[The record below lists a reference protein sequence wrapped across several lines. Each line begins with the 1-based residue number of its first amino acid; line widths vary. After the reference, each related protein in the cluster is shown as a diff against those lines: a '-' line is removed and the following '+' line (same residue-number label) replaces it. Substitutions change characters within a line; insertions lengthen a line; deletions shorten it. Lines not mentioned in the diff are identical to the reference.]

1 MRQLYQKLGEML
13 RGFINQRDDFM
24 LLVASGDSD
33 AALIL
38 QSLREFDHESPGD
51 LVLLFGEAF
60 ATPESFME
68 SLAVRLRE
76 EVEMVNSGAAPTD
89 TPLPGAPEPLLEP
102 AIPPVTR
109 LRFGLNYAASLV
121 DPRGGQR
128 YVWGMVP
135 GEIKSPEK
143 YLRLL
148 ADLPSSELQPW
159 MRGGRVIARVP
170 ANFDIARSP
179 LANIPRVRV
188 EKFVIPHDA
197 HEQDLLATLNDLSIP
212 EADRMAAAVQLGFMD
227 AAHNRLASATDYF
240 SKSLTFFQWVGLPA
254 LEGLVMM
261 GLGDVARRKGD
272 LAGAQ
277 RWNEAAL
284 VPAAKSESPILMAS
298 IVQHLAGLAY
308 QQGEYAEAAERY
320 SELAAFRRTMFDEDG
335 LIEALEWEGN
345 ALQNADRP
353 QDAVMR
359 WYEAALIGKTFEHGH
374 RLESVL
380 PKLRRGYEQLEWKEA
395 VETFDEAW
403 GSQRAE
409 A

>member
-1 MRQLYQKLGEML
+1 MRKLYQKLGEML

-24 LLVASGDSD
+24 LLVATGDSD
-33 AALIL
+33 AALVL

-51 LVLLFGEAF
+51 LVLLFGDAF
-60 ATPESFME
+60 SAPESFLDT
-68 SLAVRLRE
+68 LAARTRE

-89 TPLPGAPEPLLEP
+89 TPLPALPEPMLEP
-102 AIPPVTR
+102 AIPAVTR
-109 LRFGLNYAASLV
+109 LRFGLSYASSLV

-148 ADLPSSELQPW
+148 ADLPSPELQPW

-170 ANFDIARSP
+170 ANFDLARSP
-179 LANIPRVRV
+179 LANTPRVRV

-212 EADRMAAAVQLGFMD
+212 EADRMAAGVQLGFID
-227 AAHNRLASATDYF
+227 AAHNRLASATGYF
-240 SKSLTFFQWVGLPA
+240 NKSLAFFQWVGLPA

-261 GLGDVARRKGD
+261 GLGDVARRQGD
-272 LAGAQ
+272 LAGAK

-298 IVQHLAGLAY
+298 IVQHLAGLAF
-308 QQGEYAEAAERY
+308 QQGSYAEAAERY

-345 ALQNADRP
+345 SLERADRT
-353 QDAVMR
+353 QDAVFR
-359 WYEAALIGKTFEHGH
+359 WYEAALIGKTFNHQH

-380 PKLRRGYEQLEWKEA
+380 PKLRRGYEQLEWTEA

-403 GSQRAE
+403 RSPGAV